1 MATLEKIRSK
11 GVLLVAV
18 VGLALLA
25 FIVGDFLKEGSTF
38 FNQSREIVAKIVGED
53 INIKEYSATIDQ
65 MSEVYKIETGKTELP
80 EETMTQLR
88 QSVWESMVN
97 EKILNAEAKKLG
109 LVVSAEELSDR
120 LIGNNIHPMIMQRRV
135 FAGENGQFSK
145 KALMQFYESL
155 EQPASNEEMKQQLDK
170 AKSYWKFWEKTIKNT
185 ILQEKYNALIAKT
198 VTANSLDAKMS
209 YKDKKASV
217 DVVYVVQPYFLI
229 PDSTVKVSDSEIKDR
244 YSKQKEQY
252 KQEANCALNF
262 VAFDIKPLKDDYKE
276 AENWIK
282 KLVPEFKTTDDIIGL
297 VNSNSDV
304 MYNAQGYSLKT
315 VPANLKAFAFG
326 GKTGDVVGPTFE
338 NNTYTMARIVESGIL
353 KSDSVKLRHIFLV
366 TKDASKTDSIIA
378 AIKGGANF
386 GELAKKYSAVQQ
398 TAANGGEI
406 GWLQDG
412 VQGIDKEI
420 TTSAFSKSVN
430 EIFTIKNAQGV
441 QIMQVMDK
449 TPARPRVKLAILERK
464 VVASSKTYSKIYND
478 AKEFATDLDAE
489 KFEKKAK
496 EKGYVVRQAADI
508 MQTTDK
514 IADLPQTS
522 RKIVQWVF
530 KSEKGKVSEVFDCN
544 TVFVV
549 AMTTEV
555 NKKGYRSVEKVKDQ
569 LKAEIIKDKKADLM
583 IKNLSAQLAKTPTL
597 EGLAASLRDSA
608 KVAPAVSFASY
619 QFGVAGMEP
628 AVIGKA
634 SIATIGK
641 VSAPIKGNAGVY
653 VINTSNKKEN
663 PQPFDAKM
671 EIMQLNGRT
680 SYSLP
685 YMIIQDMKDKADI
698 VDNRLNFF

>member
-18 VGLALLA
+18 VGIALLA

-38 FNQSREIVAKIVGED
+38 FNQSREVVAKIAGED
-53 INIKEYSATIDQ
+53 INIKDYSASIDQ

-80 EETMTQLR
+80 EEIMTQLR

-97 EKILNAEAKKLG
+97 EKILNAESKKLG
-109 LVVSAEELSDR
+109 LVVSPEELSDR
-120 LIGNNIHPMIMQRRV
+120 LIGNNIHPLIMQRRT
-135 FAGENGQFSK
+135 FAGENGQFSRPQ
-145 KALMQFYESL
+145 LVQFLNSL
-155 EQPASNEEMKQQLDK
+155 DQAPANEEMKLQIDK
-170 AKSYWKFWEKTIKNT
+170 AKSYWKFWEKTVKNT
-185 ILQEKYNALIAKT
+185 ILQEKYNALISKT
-198 VTANSLDAKMS
+198 VTANGLDAKMS
-209 YKDKKASV
+209 YNDKKTSV
-217 DVVYVVQPYFLI
+217 NVTYVVQPYFVI
-229 PDSTVKVSDSEIKDR
+229 PDSTVKVSNSEIKDR
-244 YSKQKEQY
+244 YNKQKEQY
-252 KQEANCALNF
+252 KQEANCSLNF
-262 VAFDIKPLKDDYKE
+262 IAFDIKPMSDDFKE
-276 AENWIK
+276 AENWIN

-315 VPANLKAFAFG
+315 VPANLKAFAFS

-338 NNTYTMARIVESGIL
+338 NNTYTMARIVESGIM

-366 TKDASKTDSIIA
+366 TKDESKADSITA

-406 GWLQDG
+406 GWLQEG
-412 VQGIDKEI
+412 VQGVDKEI
-420 TTSAFSKSVN
+420 TTKAFTKSTN
-430 EIFTIKNAQGV
+430 EIFTIKNAQGI
-441 QIMQVMDK
+441 QILQVMDK

-464 VVASSKTYSKIYND
+464 VVPSSKTYSKIYND
-478 AKEFATDLDAE
+478 AKEFATDLDAV

-496 EKGYVVRQAADI
+496 EKKYVVRLAADI
-508 MQTTDK
+508 LQTTEK
-514 IADLPQTS
+514 IADLPQS

-530 KSEKGKVSEVFDCN
+530 KSEKGNASDVFDCGS
-544 TVFVV
+544 VFVV
-549 AMTTEV
+549 VLTTEV
-555 NKKGYRSVEKVKDQ
+555 NKKGYRSLEKVTDQ
-569 LKAEIIKDKKADLM
+569 LKAEIIKDKKAELM
-583 IKNLSAQLAKTPTL
+583 IKNLSTQLTKTPTI
-597 EGLAASLRDSA
+597 EGLAVFLRDSA
-608 KVAPAVSFASY
+608 KIAPAVNFAAY

-634 SIATIGK
+634 SIATPGK

-653 VINTSNKKEN
+653 VISTSNKIEN
-663 PQPFDAKM
+663 PQPFNAKM
-671 EIMQLNGRT
+671 EIMQLNSRT